1 MNSDDIYSLV
11 QILDVEIRRS
21 VDVYLGIDGEM
32 IR

>member
-1 MNSDDIYSLV
+1 MTLYSLV

-21 VDVYLGIDGEM
+21 VDVYLGINRCEM